1 MNNNYEDRAALIIGR
16 LFAAHLTP
24 DRLMKIGAF
33 VVQYGLFETTLEQAV
48 WTLTET
54 DVRGVRP
61 FTEKLNAESMFN
73 AFGAGNAKLS
83 EKCNAVL
90 RAASLAAVD
99 LSNYRNSLMHGYLIP
114 SETNPCFLRNPGWN
128 GEVRNKKPGDAYV
141 GEPLLDLAIISAST
155 LHEIAIYASAIFS
168 DSKNEKRIEALE
180 SNVREARSC
189 ASELRHLRSL
199 MNEEKY

>member
-1 MNNNYEDRAALIIGR
+1 MANNYEDRAALIMGQ
-16 LFAAHLTP
+16 FFEVHLTP
-24 DRLMKIGAF
+24 ERLMKIGAF
-33 VVQYGLFETTLEQAV
+33 VVQYGLFETTLERAV

-54 DVRGVRP
+54 NVQGVRP
-61 FTEKLNAESMFN
+61 FTEKLNAEGMFT
-73 AFGAGNAKLS
+73 AFGAGNGKLS

-90 RAASLAAVD
+90 QAASLAAID
-99 LSNYRNSLMHGYLIP
+99 LSNYRNSLMHGYLTP

-141 GEPLLDLAIISAST
+141 GEPLLDLAIISAWT
-155 LHEIAIYASAIFS
+155 LYKTAIHASVVF
-168 DSKNEKRIEALE
+168 DDPENETEIEALE

-199 MNEEKY
+199 MSYEKY